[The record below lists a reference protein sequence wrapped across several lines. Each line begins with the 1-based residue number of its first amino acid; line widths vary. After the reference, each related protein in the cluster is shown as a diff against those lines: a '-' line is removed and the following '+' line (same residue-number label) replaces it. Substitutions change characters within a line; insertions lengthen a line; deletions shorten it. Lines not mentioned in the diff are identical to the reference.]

1 MGIISGSSAL
11 SGTFVTMRIAPTG
24 STRGTFDVA
33 LIGAGGAGVTFI
45 HALATIMAV
54 RQTRTIRVLMC
65 DDVDRLGDPV
75 DDRTWSFWDHEPN
88 LADPAVTSSWQRL
101 RVCLPGRDRVLALVE
116 HQYKMLRSADYY
128 RLVAQA
134 VAAVG
139 PRLDVVRV
147 PKARAVQARDTE
159 VVVTTGL
166 GEHRA
171 RWALDARR
179 RGALTDPVLWQHFT
193 GIYIR
198 THSDYFDPTTA
209 TLMDFRTRQPV
220 NGLSFVYVLPMD
232 ERTALVEYT
241 EFTKEVASSAYRRAE
256 LSRYL
261 RQTMDRSGF
270 VELGDEE
277 GSIPM
282 TGAAPPQA
290 RGRII
295 PVGTAGGATRGS
307 TGYTFRAMQ
316 RGGEHFAQQ
325 VLTGGKL
332 TVPQYYPDRHR
343 TLDSI
348 LLHGIARGTVS
359 GPECLER
366 LFASVP
372 ADVLLKFLDGR
383 TSVRQDGQILAA
395 APKFPLTCAALRR
408 IARAGV
414 SDR

>member
-1 MGIISGSSAL
+1 
-11 SGTFVTMRIAPTG
+11 MRIAPTG

-33 LIGAGGAGVTFI
+33 LIGAGGAGVTFL
-45 HALATIMAV
+45 HALATAMQG
-54 RQTRTIRVLMC
+54 RQTRTIRVLVC
-65 DDVDRLGDPV
+65 DDTDRLGDPV

-88 LADPAVTSSWQRL
+88 LADPAVSSSWQRL
-101 RVCLPGRDRVLALVE
+101 RVCLPGRDRVMTLRE
-116 HQYKMLRSADYY
+116 HQYKMLRSANYY

-134 VAAVG
+134 VATVG
-139 PRLDVVRV
+139 PRLEAVRV

-159 VVVTTGL
+159 AVITTEL

-171 RWALDARR
+171 RWVLDARR
-179 RGALTDPVLWQHFT
+179 RGAMLEPVLWQHFT
-193 GIYIR
+193 GVYVR

-209 TLMDFRTRQPV
+209 TLMDFRTRQPK

-241 EFTKEVASSAYRRAE
+241 EFTKEVASSEHRQAE

-261 RQTMDRSGF
+261 KQTMDRSGF

-282 TGAAPPQA
+282 AGVGAPQA
-290 RGRII
+290 RGRVI

-307 TGYTFRAMQ
+307 TGYAFRAMQ
-316 RGGEHFAQQ
+316 RGAEHFAEQ

-332 TVPQYYPDRHR
+332 TVPQYYPERHR
-343 TLDSI
+343 TLDGI

-366 LFASVP
+366 LFATVP
-372 ADVLLKFLDGR
+372 VDVLLKFLDGR
-383 TSVRQDGQILAA
+383 TTVRQDGQILAA
-395 APKFPLTCAALRR
+395 APKLPLTCAALRR

-414 SDR
+414 SD